1 MITPPTD
8 ADLERL
14 LRDSRDLQDPPA
26 HVLHRAIGLWDRPA
40 AAPTLLQRLTAILSF
55 DSAGADPLAFGLRSA
70 GNLSRQMLYS
80 CEGRDIDIRVS
91 GPRDEDGGWDVRG
104 QLLGPD
110 AGGEVELM
118 GEEEDAPRRAGLN
131 ELTEFHFAAVPGGR
145 YRLTLI
151 LPGAVIH
158 LPEFSL
164 PAGLARSGAHGQ

>member
-1 MITPPTD
+1 MNIPPTD

-40 AAPTLLQRLTAILSF
+40 AAPTLLQRLTAVLGF

-70 GNLSRQMLYS
+70 GTLSRQMLYS

-91 GPRDEDGGWDVRG
+91 GPRDGSSGWDVRG

-110 AGGEVELM
+110 DGGEVELQA
-118 GEEEDAPRRAGLN
+118 ETDEVPRRIDLN
-131 ELTEFHFAAVPGGR
+131 ELTEFHFAGVPEGR
-145 YRLTLI
+145 YRITLI
-151 LPGAVIH
+151 LSDAVID
-158 LPEFSL
+158 LPAFQL
-164 PAGLARSGAHGQ
+164 PAGAAR